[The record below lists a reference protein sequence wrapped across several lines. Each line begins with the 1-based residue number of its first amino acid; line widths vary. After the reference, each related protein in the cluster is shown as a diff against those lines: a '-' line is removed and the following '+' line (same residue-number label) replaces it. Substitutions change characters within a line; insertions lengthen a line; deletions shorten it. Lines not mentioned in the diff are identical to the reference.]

1 MYNTLVLIGHAM
13 PHSQVGRLLRR
24 KNPKKCSRKRIT
36 KDLKKK
42 ELTEKGGRA
51 RKEKA
56 PTKTKLKNERKTE
69 RREDEEDIET
79 NFRGESGLRK
89 NSLLRMS
96 NLRNNPFEDSNGRN
110 SRQKPFL
117 VSNSLDQFK
126 RNLELLPL
134 ILPQTN

>member
-1 MYNTLVLIGHAM
+1 MQCLIHKLEDFSEG
-13 PHSQVGRLLRR
+13 

-96 NLRNNPFEDSNGRN
+96 NLRNNPFEDSKGRN
-110 SRQKPFL
+110 SRQKPFFGKQL
-117 VSNSLDQFK
+117 SGSIQKKLGM
-126 RNLELLPL
+126 LPL

>member
-1 MYNTLVLIGHAM
+1 M
-13 PHSQVGRLLRR
+13 PHSYVGRLLRR
-24 KNPKKCSRKRIT
+24 KNPKKCSRKRIR

-51 RKEKA
+51 RKKNA
-56 PTKTKLKNERKTE
+56 PKTTKTKTKLKNERKTE
-69 RREDEEDIET
+69 RREYEEDIET
-79 NFRGESGLRK
+79 NFRGKSGLRK

-96 NLRNNPFEDSNGRN
+96 NLKNNPFEDSKGRN
-110 SRQKPFL
+110 SRQKPSL

-126 RNLELLPL
+126 RNLELLTL